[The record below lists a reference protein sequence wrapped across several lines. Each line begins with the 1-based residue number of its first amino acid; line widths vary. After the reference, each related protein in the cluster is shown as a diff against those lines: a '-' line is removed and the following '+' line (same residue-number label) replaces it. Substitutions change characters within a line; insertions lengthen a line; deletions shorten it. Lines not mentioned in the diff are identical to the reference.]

1 MSNYYRMMVLLE
13 EPMDKDMA
21 KDIEQTKEEGSES
34 KEETKVMH
42 EFVEELTLP
51 FQIDEIDILN
61 KWFDKFD
68 EEICIPNEGHIK
80 YEITSDGLIVLI
92 LDKELDHDFV
102 AKVRDFVEKNNIEE
116 EED

>member
-1 MSNYYRMMVLLE
+1 
-13 EPMDKDMA
+13 MDETMA
-21 KDIEQTKEEGSES
+21 KDMKSTQEESTEAKEE
-34 KEETKVMH
+34 KKVMH

-51 FQIDEIDILN
+51 FQTDELDILN

-92 LDKELDHDFV
+92 LDKELDHEFV
-102 AKVRDFVEKNNIEE
+102 ARVREFVENNNIEE
-116 EED
+116 EEE